1 MERPF
6 DKQLP
11 KYRKIVSRI
20 NFLRKVSLIFWPL
33 HHADTI
39 EEVPLNIF
47 ARPLELCG
55 PAIRVFNSDTLAD
68 PSRKALPEV
77 MNALSH
83 FLKKKGKLDKKA
95 IEVVI
100 YGVLSELFKQIDIEE
115 GARGTSTISDQDACK
130 KEMHKDVYGVEKT
143 IYLIPYNQI
152 CSRVMN
158 EVEGSLVSP
167 RTFESPDYDH
177 VTHDSLL
184 EKCRRVFYG
193 SDSSIGTGKNKKKAL
208 RFDKDIMTKAGET
221 LSVVTQTGIVKEQ
234 EEDAFDDEDSEDSKM
249 WDEWTGGTMD
259 KLKTQK
265 MMGLVLLS
273 ITNTHKKG
281 KLGLRD

>member
-77 MNALSH
+77 MNASSH

-193 SDSSIGTGKNKKKAL
+193 SDSSIGY
-208 RFDKDIMTKAGET
+208 
-221 LSVVTQTGIVKEQ
+221 
-234 EEDAFDDEDSEDSKM
+234 
-249 WDEWTGGTMD
+249 W
-259 KLKTQK
+259 
-265 MMGLVLLS
+265 
-273 ITNTHKKG
+273 
-281 KLGLRD
+281 